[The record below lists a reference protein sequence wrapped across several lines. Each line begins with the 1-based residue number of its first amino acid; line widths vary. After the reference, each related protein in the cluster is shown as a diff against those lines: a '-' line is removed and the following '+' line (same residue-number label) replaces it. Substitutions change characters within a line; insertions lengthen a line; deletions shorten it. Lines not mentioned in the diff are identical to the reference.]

1 MKTLLLLL
9 TVIGFVA
16 CGGSNSIG
24 EPPIKPG
31 EVGITIGTMPDS
43 VEVGTSLEFT
53 LKAAQENQK
62 ENFTF
67 SADTTGAFNMTVNT
81 FAYKE
86 VTTLIPD
93 KENNIKITPTKAGV
107 CKVKFSVGKDKQT
120 QKEVQVKAYA
130 VPVQIEVSAIP
141 DSISVFD
148 NTEFTFQVNGK
159 QGETYNVKID
169 TVVPFFYM
177 IRTFYDDGDLL
188 LKDKRYGAADIQVNG
203 MAIDQIKEVV
213 SGEKNTIK
221 FKNPTVVGEYKILLS
236 VTDKYG
242 STTKQAV
249 SVRAF
254 SPEIV
259 VKFYEID
266 PGFDEEEYF
275 EDLNRDY
282 TYNPLSNSLKGKRVD
297 VIYSQVEW
305 QSVQFP
311 DGTHGYD
318 SVTTTIPGRG
328 IICYI
333 GQEGGG
339 DMQHFEGWDGFLRGE
354 DKQSLSTTGFAT
366 SIDGVTYWERPIKQG
381 FHGVVFE
388 TSTGTKVG
396 VMYYTLRMV
405 DKWGREKMETITV
418 KNLEMN
424 ETKPETGHILPD

>member
-1 MKTLLLLL
+1 
-9 TVIGFVA
+9 
-16 CGGSNSIG
+16 
-24 EPPIKPG
+24 
-31 EVGITIGTMPDS
+31 
-43 VEVGTSLEFT
+43 
-53 LKAAQENQK
+53 
-62 ENFTF
+62 
-67 SADTTGAFNMTVNT
+67 
-81 FAYKE
+81 
-86 VTTLIPD
+86 
-93 KENNIKITPTKAGV
+93 
-107 CKVKFSVGKDKQT
+107 
-120 QKEVQVKAYA
+120 
-130 VPVQIEVSAIP
+130 
-141 DSISVFD
+141 
-148 NTEFTFQVNGK
+148 
-159 QGETYNVKID
+159 
-169 TVVPFFYM
+169 
-177 IRTFYDDGDLL
+177 
-188 LKDKRYGAADIQVNG
+188 

-297 VIYSQVEW
+297 VIYSQEKWMNVLL
-305 QSVQFP
+305 P
-311 DGTHGYD
+311 DGTIGYD

-339 DMQHFEGWDGFLRGE
+339 DMQYFEAHDSFLRGE
-354 DKQSLSTTGFAT
+354 DKQSLSTTGFYYT
-366 SIDGVTYWERPIKQG
+366 IDGIENWQRPIKQG

-388 TSTGTKVG
+388 TGSGTKVG

-405 DKWGREKMETITV
+405 DKWGKEKMETIAV